1 MEIEN
6 QHLTIETNTMKHII
20 IISLTFSLLSC
31 ETNRSTFDK
40 ETSDV
45 INTFYSDA
53 LELRESY
60 ELLRVLSK
68 EIGPRP
74 SGSDG
79 AKKAVLWTKEIMEG
93 YGFDTVYLQDVMV
106 PHWERGEVEEAYFF
120 DNGKKVNLSVLGAGG
135 TVSTP
140 EGGVTGKV
148 VEVGSLD
155 EVDELGEEKIKGN
168 IVFYNKAFN
177 QRYINVGTSYGETG
191 FQRRSGAVKAAEY
204 GAVASVFRSLSSS
217 TYDDFPHTGGMSYK
231 EGLDSIPHGGLG
243 VLSSEK
249 LSRAL
254 KNNPD
259 LNLTVKLSGTWYP
272 DAPSHNVIGLI
283 RGQKN
288 PEKIITV
295 GGHLDSWDIGE
306 GAHDD
311 GAGCVHSI
319 GALRLFQKQNI
330 KPNNTIRAVM
340 FMNEEF
346 GLRGGLKYA
355 EIAVNEG
362 EQHIAAI
369 ESDASGYVPRGFG
382 FSGSEKQYNKIQ
394 DWLKYFDKN
403 TISYFSKGGGGADIG
418 PLHRQTGTPM
428 FGLSIDGQK
437 YFEMHHTAKD
447 VFELVHARELE
458 LGTASMASLVY
469 LIDKYGL

>member
-1 MEIEN
+1 
-6 QHLTIETNTMKHII
+6 MKNFII
-20 IISLTFSLLSC
+20 ILLSFC
-31 ETNRSTFDK
+31 LISCKNESILFDQ

-45 INTFYSDA
+45 ITSFYGDA
-53 LELRESY
+53 LEFKESY
-60 ELLRVLSK
+60 ELLRGLSK
-68 EIGPRP
+68 DVGQRL
-74 SGSDG
+74 SGSEG
-79 AKKAVLWTKEIMEG
+79 AKKAVLWSKEVMEN
-93 YGFDTVYLQDVMV
+93 YGFDTVYLQEVMV
-106 PHWERGEVEEAYFF
+106 PHWERGELEEAYFY
-120 DNGKKVNLSVLGAGG
+120 NGKNKINLSILGAGG

-140 EGGVTGKV
+140 KEGITAEV
-148 VEVGSLD
+148 VEVSSLD
-155 EVDELGEEKIKGN
+155 EVDELGRENIEGKI
-168 IVFYNKAFN
+168 IFYNKAFN
-177 QRYINVGTSYGETG
+177 QRYINQGASYGQTG
-191 FQRRSGAVKAAEY
+191 FQRRSGAVKAAEH
-204 GAVASVFRSLSSS
+204 GALASVFRSLSSS
-217 TYDDFPHTGGMSYK
+217 TYEDYPHTGGMSYR

-249 LSRAL
+249 LSQAL
-254 KNNPD
+254 KENPR
-259 LNLTVKLSGTWYP
+259 LTLTIKLSGKWFP
-272 DAPSHNVIGLI
+272 DALSHNVVGEL
-283 RGQKN
+283 RGSKS

-295 GGHLDSWDIGE
+295 GGHLDSWDVGE

-340 FMNEEF
+340 FMNEEN
-346 GLRGGLKYA
+346 GLRGGKKYA
-355 EIAVNEG
+355 DVAVMDN

-382 FSGSEKQYNKIQ
+382 FSGSDEQHKKIQ

-447 VFELVHARELE
+447 VFELVNARELE

>member
-1 MEIEN
+1 
-6 QHLTIETNTMKHII
+6 MKNFII
-20 IISLTFSLLSC
+20 ILLSFC
-31 ETNRSTFDK
+31 LISCKNESVPFDQ

-45 INTFYSDA
+45 ITTFYGDA
-53 LELRESY
+53 LEFKESY
-60 ELLRVLSK
+60 ELLRGLSK
-68 EIGPRP
+68 DVGQRL
-74 SGSDG
+74 SGSEG
-79 AKKAVLWTKEIMEG
+79 AKKAVLWSKEVMEN
-93 YGFDTVYLQDVMV
+93 YGFDTVYLQEVMV
-106 PHWERGEVEEAYFF
+106 PHWERGELEEAYFY
-120 DNGKKVNLSVLGAGG
+120 NGKNKINLSILGAGG

-140 EGGVTGKV
+140 KEGITAEV
-148 VEVGSLD
+148 VEVSSLD
-155 EVDELGEEKIKGN
+155 EVDELGRENVEGK

-177 QRYINVGTSYGETG
+177 QRYINQGASYGQTG
-191 FQRRSGAVKAAEY
+191 FQRRSGAVKAAEH
-204 GAVASVFRSLSSS
+204 GALASVFRSLSSS
-217 TYDDFPHTGGMSYK
+217 TYEDFPHTGGMSYR
-231 EGLDSIPHGGLG
+231 EGLDSIPNGGLG

-249 LSRAL
+249 LSQAL
-254 KNNPD
+254 KENPR
-259 LNLTVKLSGTWYP
+259 LNLTVKLSGKWFP
-272 DAPSHNVIGLI
+272 DALSHNVVGEL
-283 RGQKN
+283 RGSKS

-295 GGHLDSWDIGE
+295 GGHLDSWDVGE

-340 FMNEEF
+340 FMNEEN
-346 GLRGGLKYA
+346 GLRGGQKYA
-355 EIAVNEG
+355 DVAVMDN

-382 FSGSEKQYNKIQ
+382 FSGSDEQHKKIQ

-447 VFELVHARELE
+447 VFELVNARELE

>member
-1 MEIEN
+1 
-6 QHLTIETNTMKHII
+6 MKNFII
-20 IISLTFSLLSC
+20 ILLSFC
-31 ETNRSTFDK
+31 LISCKNESIPFDQ

-45 INTFYSDA
+45 ITTFYGDA
-53 LELRESY
+53 LEFKESY
-60 ELLRVLSK
+60 ELLRGLSK
-68 EIGPRP
+68 DVGQRL
-74 SGSDG
+74 SGSEG
-79 AKKAVLWTKEIMEG
+79 AKKAVLWSKEVMEN
-93 YGFDTVYLQDVMV
+93 YGFDTVYLQEVMV
-106 PHWERGEVEEAYFF
+106 PHWERGELEEAYFY
-120 DNGKKVNLSVLGAGG
+120 NGKNKINLSILGAGG

-140 EGGVTGKV
+140 KEGITAEV
-148 VEVGSLD
+148 VEVSSLD
-155 EVDELGEEKIKGN
+155 EVDELGRENIEGK

-177 QRYINVGTSYGETG
+177 QRYINQGASYGQTG
-191 FQRRSGAVKAAEY
+191 FQRRSGAVKAAEH
-204 GAVASVFRSLSSS
+204 GALASVFRSLSSS
-217 TYDDFPHTGGMSYK
+217 TYEDYPHTGGMSYR

-249 LSRAL
+249 LSQAI
-254 KNNPD
+254 KENPR
-259 LNLTVKLSGTWYP
+259 LTLTIKLSGKWFP
-272 DAPSHNVIGLI
+272 DALSHNVVGEL
-283 RGQKN
+283 RGSKS

-295 GGHLDSWDIGE
+295 GGHLDSWDVGE

-340 FMNEEF
+340 FMNEEN
-346 GLRGGLKYA
+346 GLRGGKKYA
-355 EIAVNEG
+355 DVAVMDN

-382 FSGSEKQYNKIQ
+382 FSGSDEQHKKIQ

-447 VFELVHARELE
+447 VFELVNARELE

>member
-1 MEIEN
+1 
-6 QHLTIETNTMKHII
+6 MKNFII
-20 IISLTFSLLSC
+20 ILLSFC
-31 ETNRSTFDK
+31 LISCKNESVPFDQ
-40 ETSDV
+40 ETSDI

-53 LELRESY
+53 LEKRESY

-68 EIGPRP
+68 DIGARP
-74 SGSDG
+74 SGSEG
-79 AKKAVLWTKEIMEG
+79 AKKAVLWSKKVMED
-93 YGFDTVYLQDVMV
+93 YGFDTVYLQEVMV
-106 PHWERGEVEEAYFF
+106 PHWERGELEEAYFY
-120 DNGKKVNLSVLGAGG
+120 NGKDKINLSILGAGG

-140 EGGVTGKV
+140 TEGITAEV
-148 VEVGSLD
+148 VEVASLD
-155 EVDELGEEKIKGN
+155 EVDELGRENIEGK

-191 FQRRSGAVKAAEY
+191 FQRRTGAVKAAEH
-204 GAVASVFRSLSSS
+204 GALASVFRSLSSS
-217 TYDDFPHTGGMSYK
+217 TYEDFPHTGGMSYK

-249 LSRAL
+249 LSQAL
-254 KNNPD
+254 KENPK
-259 LNLTVKLSGTWYP
+259 LKLHIKLSGTWYP
-272 DAPSHNVIGLI
+272 DALSHNVVGLL
-283 RGQKN
+283 RGEKN

-355 EIAVNEG
+355 EIAVKEN

-382 FSGSEKQYNKIQ
+382 FSGSDEQLEKMQ

-458 LGTASMASLVY
+458 LGTASLASLIY

>member
-1 MEIEN
+1 
-6 QHLTIETNTMKHII
+6 MKNYII
-20 IISLTFSLLSC
+20 ILLSFSFFSC
-31 ETNRSTFDK
+31 KKETVLFDQ

-45 INTFYSDA
+45 ITTFYGDA
-53 LELRESY
+53 LEFKESY
-60 ELLRVLSK
+60 ELLRSLSK
-68 EIGPRP
+68 DVGQRL
-74 SGSDG
+74 SGSEG
-79 AKKAVLWTKEIMEG
+79 AKKAVLWSKEVMEN
-93 YGFDTVYLQDVMV
+93 YGFDTVYLQEVMV
-106 PHWERGEVEEAYFF
+106 PHWERGKVEEAYFYSE
-120 DNGKKVNLSVLGAGG
+120 KEKVNLSILGAGG
-135 TVSTP
+135 PVSTP
-140 EGGVTGKV
+140 KEGITAGV
-148 VEVGSLD
+148 VEVASLD
-155 EVDELGEEKIKGN
+155 EVDELGREKIEGK

-177 QRYINVGTSYGETG
+177 QRYINQGASYGQTG
-191 FQRRSGAVKAAEY
+191 FQRRSGAVKAAEH
-204 GAVASVFRSLSSS
+204 GALASVFRSLSSS
-217 TYDDFPHTGGMSYK
+217 TYEDFPHTGGMSYK

-249 LSRAL
+249 LSKAL
-254 KNNPD
+254 KENP
-259 LNLTVKLSGTWYP
+259 NLKLTIKLSGKWFP
-272 DAPSHNVIGLI
+272 DALSHNVVGELKG
-283 RGQKN
+283 RKN

-295 GGHLDSWDIGE
+295 GGHLDSWDVGE

-319 GALRLFQKQNI
+319 GALRLFQKQKI

-340 FMNEEF
+340 FMNEEN
-346 GLRGGLKYA
+346 GLRGGQKYA
-355 EIAVNEG
+355 DVAVMDN

-382 FSGSEKQYNKIQ
+382 FSGSDEQHKKIQ

-418 PLHRQTGTPM
+418 PLHRKTGTPM

-447 VFELVHARELE
+447 VFELVNARELE

>member
-1 MEIEN
+1 MRQLLYTVFI
-6 QHLTIETNTMKHII
+6 
-20 IISLTFSLLSC
+20 FSLFSC
-31 ETNRSTFDK
+31 KESSTQFDQ

-68 EIGPRP
+68 DIGPRP
-74 SGSDG
+74 SGSEG
-79 AKKAVLWTKEIMEG
+79 AKKAVLWSKEVMEN
-93 YGFDTVYLQDVMV
+93 YGFDSVYLQEVMV
-106 PHWERGEVEEAYFF
+106 PHWERGDVEEAYFYE
-120 DNGKKVNLSVLGAGG
+120 GKEKINLSILGAGG

-140 EGGVTGKV
+140 SEGITAKV
-148 VEVGSLD
+148 IEVSSLD
-155 EVDELGEEKIKGN
+155 EVDELGKENIEGK

-191 FQRRSGAVKAAEY
+191 FQRRTGAVKAAEH
-204 GAVASVFRSLSSS
+204 GALASVFRSLSSS
-217 TYDDFPHTGGMSYK
+217 TYEDFPHTGGMSYK

-249 LSRAL
+249 LSKAI
-254 KNNPD
+254 KENPN
-259 LNLTVKLSGTWYP
+259 LELTVKLSGTWYP
-272 DAPSHNVIGLI
+272 DALSHNVIGLI
-283 RGQKN
+283 RGTKN

-355 EIAVNEG
+355 EIAVKEN

-382 FSGSEKQYNKIQ
+382 FSGSDEQLNKIQ

-458 LGTASMASLVY
+458 LGTASLASLVY

>member
-1 MEIEN
+1 
-6 QHLTIETNTMKHII
+6 MKNFII
-20 IISLTFSLLSC
+20 ILLSIC
-31 ETNRSTFDK
+31 LISCKNETVPFDQ

-45 INTFYSDA
+45 ITTFYGDA
-53 LELRESY
+53 LEFKESY
-60 ELLRVLSK
+60 ELLRGLSK
-68 EIGPRP
+68 DVGQRL
-74 SGSDG
+74 SGSEG
-79 AKKAVLWTKEIMEG
+79 AKKAVLWSKEVMEN
-93 YGFDTVYLQDVMV
+93 YGFDTVYLQEVMV
-106 PHWERGEVEEAYFF
+106 PHWERGELEEAYFY
-120 DNGKKVNLSVLGAGG
+120 NGKNKINLSILGAGG

-140 EGGVTGKV
+140 KEGITAEV
-148 VEVGSLD
+148 VEVSSLD
-155 EVDELGEEKIKGN
+155 EVDELGRENVEGK

-177 QRYINVGTSYGETG
+177 QRYINQGASYGQTG
-191 FQRRSGAVKAAEY
+191 FQRRSGAVKAAEH
-204 GAVASVFRSLSSS
+204 GALASVFRSLSSS
-217 TYDDFPHTGGMSYK
+217 TYEDFPHTGGMSYR

-249 LSRAL
+249 LSQAL
-254 KNNPD
+254 KENPR
-259 LNLTVKLSGTWYP
+259 LNLTVKLSGKWFP
-272 DAPSHNVIGLI
+272 DALSHNVVGEL
-283 RGQKN
+283 RGSKS

-295 GGHLDSWDIGE
+295 GGHLDSWDVGE

-340 FMNEEF
+340 FMNEEN
-346 GLRGGLKYA
+346 GLRGGQKYA
-355 EIAVNEG
+355 DVAVMDN

-382 FSGSEKQYNKIQ
+382 FSGSDEQHKKIQ

-447 VFELVHARELE
+447 VFELVNARELE

>member
-1 MEIEN
+1 
-6 QHLTIETNTMKHII
+6 MKNFII
-20 IISLTFSLLSC
+20 ILLSFC
-31 ETNRSTFDK
+31 LISCKNETVPFDQ

-45 INTFYSDA
+45 ITTFYGDA
-53 LELRESY
+53 LEFKESY
-60 ELLRVLSK
+60 ELLRGLSK
-68 EIGPRP
+68 DVGQRL
-74 SGSDG
+74 SGSEG
-79 AKKAVLWTKEIMEG
+79 AKKAVLWSKEVMEN
-93 YGFDTVYLQDVMV
+93 YGFDTVYLQEVMV
-106 PHWERGEVEEAYFF
+106 PHWERGELEEAYFY
-120 DNGKKVNLSVLGAGG
+120 NGKNKINLSILGAGG

-140 EGGVTGKV
+140 KEGITAEV
-148 VEVGSLD
+148 VEVSSLD
-155 EVDELGEEKIKGN
+155 EVDELGRENVEGK

-177 QRYINVGTSYGETG
+177 QRYINQGASYGQTG
-191 FQRRSGAVKAAEY
+191 FQRRSGAVKAAEH
-204 GAVASVFRSLSSS
+204 GALASVFRSLSSS
-217 TYDDFPHTGGMSYK
+217 TYEDFPHTGGMSYR

-249 LSRAL
+249 LSQAL
-254 KNNPD
+254 KENPR
-259 LNLTVKLSGTWYP
+259 LTLTVKLSGKWFP
-272 DAPSHNVIGLI
+272 DALSHNVVGEL
-283 RGQKN
+283 RGSKS

-295 GGHLDSWDIGE
+295 GGHLDSWDVGE

-340 FMNEEF
+340 FMNEEN
-346 GLRGGLKYA
+346 GLRGGQKYA
-355 EIAVNEG
+355 DVAVMDN

-382 FSGSEKQYNKIQ
+382 FSGSDEQHKKIQ

-447 VFELVHARELE
+447 VFELVNARELE

>member
-1 MEIEN
+1 
-6 QHLTIETNTMKHII
+6 MKNFII
-20 IISLTFSLLSC
+20 ILLSFC
-31 ETNRSTFDK
+31 LISCKNETVPFDQ

-45 INTFYSDA
+45 ITTFYGDA
-53 LELRESY
+53 LEFKESY
-60 ELLRVLSK
+60 ELLRGLSK
-68 EIGPRP
+68 DVGQRL
-74 SGSDG
+74 SGSEG
-79 AKKAVLWTKEIMEG
+79 AKKAVLWSKEVMEN
-93 YGFDTVYLQDVMV
+93 YGFDTVYLQEVMV
-106 PHWERGEVEEAYFF
+106 PHWERGELEEAYFY
-120 DNGKKVNLSVLGAGG
+120 NGKNKINLSILGAGG

-140 EGGVTGKV
+140 KEGITAEV
-148 VEVGSLD
+148 VEVSSLD
-155 EVDELGEEKIKGN
+155 EVDELGRENIEGK

-177 QRYINVGTSYGETG
+177 QRYINQGASYGQTG
-191 FQRRSGAVKAAEY
+191 FQRRSGAVKAAEH
-204 GAVASVFRSLSSS
+204 GALASVFRSLSSS
-217 TYDDFPHTGGMSYK
+217 TYEDYPHTGGMSYR

-249 LSRAL
+249 LSQAL
-254 KNNPD
+254 KENPR
-259 LNLTVKLSGTWYP
+259 LTLTIKLSGKWFP
-272 DAPSHNVIGLI
+272 DALSHNVVGEL
-283 RGQKN
+283 RGSKS

-295 GGHLDSWDIGE
+295 GGHLDSWDVGE

-340 FMNEEF
+340 FMNEEN
-346 GLRGGLKYA
+346 GLRGGKKYA
-355 EIAVNEG
+355 YVAVMDN

-382 FSGSEKQYNKIQ
+382 FSGSDEQHKKIQ

-447 VFELVHARELE
+447 VFELVNARELE

>member
-1 MEIEN
+1 
-6 QHLTIETNTMKHII
+6 MKNFII
-20 IISLTFSLLSC
+20 ILLSFC
-31 ETNRSTFDK
+31 LISCKNESVPFDQ

-45 INTFYSDA
+45 ITTFYGDA
-53 LELRESY
+53 LEFKESY
-60 ELLRVLSK
+60 ELLRGLSK
-68 EIGPRP
+68 DVGQRL
-74 SGSDG
+74 SGSEG
-79 AKKAVLWTKEIMEG
+79 AKKAVLWSKEVMEN
-93 YGFDTVYLQDVMV
+93 YGFDTVYLQEVMV
-106 PHWERGEVEEAYFF
+106 PHWERGELEEAYFY
-120 DNGKKVNLSVLGAGG
+120 NGKNKINLSILGAGG

-140 EGGVTGKV
+140 KEGITAEV
-148 VEVGSLD
+148 VEVSSLD
-155 EVDELGEEKIKGN
+155 EVDELGRENVEGK

-177 QRYINVGTSYGETG
+177 QRYINQGASYGQTG
-191 FQRRSGAVKAAEY
+191 FQRRSGAVKAAEH
-204 GAVASVFRSLSSS
+204 GALASVFRSLSSS
-217 TYDDFPHTGGMSYK
+217 TYEDFPHTGGMSYR

-249 LSRAL
+249 LSQAL
-254 KNNPD
+254 KENPR
-259 LNLTVKLSGTWYP
+259 LTLTVKLSGKWFP
-272 DAPSHNVIGLI
+272 DALSHNVVGEL
-283 RGQKN
+283 RGSKS

-295 GGHLDSWDIGE
+295 GGHLDSWDVGE

-340 FMNEEF
+340 FMNEEN
-346 GLRGGLKYA
+346 GLRGGKKYA
-355 EIAVNEG
+355 DVAVMDN

-382 FSGSEKQYNKIQ
+382 FSGSDEQHKKIQ

-447 VFELVHARELE
+447 VFELVNARELE

>member
-1 MEIEN
+1 
-6 QHLTIETNTMKHII
+6 MKNFII
-20 IISLTFSLLSC
+20 ILLSFC
-31 ETNRSTFDK
+31 LISCKNESIPFDQ

-45 INTFYSDA
+45 VTTFYGDA
-53 LELRESY
+53 LEFKESY
-60 ELLRVLSK
+60 ELLRGLSK
-68 EIGPRP
+68 DVGQRL
-74 SGSDG
+74 SGSEG
-79 AKKAVLWTKEIMEG
+79 AKKAVLWSKKVMEN
-93 YGFDTVYLQDVMV
+93 YGFDTVYLQEVMV
-106 PHWERGEVEEAYFF
+106 PHWERGELEEAYFY
-120 DNGKKVNLSVLGAGG
+120 NGKNKINLSILGAGG

-140 EGGVTGKV
+140 KEGITAEV
-148 VEVGSLD
+148 VEVSSLD
-155 EVDELGEEKIKGN
+155 EVDELGRENIEGK

-177 QRYINVGTSYGETG
+177 QRYINQGASYGQTG
-191 FQRRSGAVKAAEY
+191 FQRRSGAVKAAEH
-204 GAVASVFRSLSSS
+204 GALASVFRSLSSS
-217 TYDDFPHTGGMSYK
+217 TYEDYPHTGGMSYR

-249 LSRAL
+249 LSQAL
-254 KNNPD
+254 KENPR
-259 LNLTVKLSGTWYP
+259 LILTIKLSGKWFP
-272 DAPSHNVIGLI
+272 DALSHNVVGEL
-283 RGQKN
+283 RGSKS

-295 GGHLDSWDIGE
+295 GGHLDSWDVGE

-340 FMNEEF
+340 FMNEEN
-346 GLRGGLKYA
+346 GLRGGKKYA
-355 EIAVNEG
+355 DVAVMDN

-382 FSGSEKQYNKIQ
+382 FSGSDEQHKKIQ

-447 VFELVHARELE
+447 VFELVNARELE

>member
-1 MEIEN
+1 
-6 QHLTIETNTMKHII
+6 MKNLIY
-20 IISLTFSLLSC
+20 TFLMFTLISC
-31 ETNRSTFDK
+31 ENNKPSFDQ
-40 ETSDV
+40 ETSNV

-68 EIGPRP
+68 DIGPRP
-74 SGSDG
+74 SGSEG
-79 AKKAVLWTKEIMEG
+79 AKKAVIWTKEIMEG
-93 YGFDTVYLQDVMV
+93 YGFDSVYLQEVMV
-106 PHWERGEVEEAYFF
+106 PHWERGEIEEAYFYE
-120 DNGKKVNLSVLGAGG
+120 GKSKVNLSILGAGG

-140 EGGVTGKV
+140 KEGITA
-148 VEVGSLD
+148 EVIEVSSLD
-155 EVDELGEEKIKGN
+155 EVDELGEEKIKGK

-191 FQRRSGAVKAAEY
+191 FQRRTGAVKAAEH
-204 GAVASVFRSLSSS
+204 GALASVFRSLSSS
-217 TYDDFPHTGGMSYK
+217 TYEDFPHTGGMSYK
-231 EGLDSIPHGGLG
+231 EGVDSIPHGGLG
-243 VLSSEK
+243 VLSSVR
-249 LSRAL
+249 LSEAL
-254 KNNPD
+254 KENPK
-259 LNLTVKLSGTWYP
+259 LKLTVRLSGTWFP
-272 DAPSHNVIGLI
+272 DALSHNVIGLI

-319 GALRLFQKQNI
+319 GALRLFQRQNI

-355 EIAVNEG
+355 EIAVKEG

-382 FSGSEKQYNKIQ
+382 FSGSDDQLKKIQ

>member
-1 MEIEN
+1 MRQLLYTVFI
-6 QHLTIETNTMKHII
+6 
-20 IISLTFSLLSC
+20 FSLFSC
-31 ETNRSTFDK
+31 KESSTQFDQ

-68 EIGPRP
+68 DIGPRP
-74 SGSDG
+74 SGSEG
-79 AKKAVLWTKEIMEG
+79 AKKAVLWSKEVMEN
-93 YGFDTVYLQDVMV
+93 YGFDSVYLQEVMV
-106 PHWERGEVEEAYFF
+106 PHWERGDVEEAYFYE
-120 DNGKKVNLSVLGAGG
+120 GKEKINLSILGAGG

-140 EGGVTGKV
+140 SEGITAKV
-148 VEVGSLD
+148 IEVSSLD
-155 EVDELGEEKIKGN
+155 EVDELGRENIEGK

-191 FQRRSGAVKAAEY
+191 FQRRTGAVKAAEH
-204 GAVASVFRSLSSS
+204 GALASVFRSLSSS
-217 TYDDFPHTGGMSYK
+217 TYEDFPHTGGMSYK

-249 LSRAL
+249 LSKAI
-254 KNNPD
+254 KENPN
-259 LNLTVKLSGTWYP
+259 LELTVKLSGTWYP
-272 DAPSHNVIGLI
+272 DALSHNVIGLI
-283 RGQKN
+283 RGTKN

-330 KPNNTIRAVM
+330 RPNNTIRAVM

-355 EIAVNEG
+355 EIAVKEN

-382 FSGSEKQYNKIQ
+382 FSGSDEQLNKIQ

-458 LGTASMASLVY
+458 LGTASLASLVY

>member
-1 MEIEN
+1 
-6 QHLTIETNTMKHII
+6 MKNFII
-20 IISLTFSLLSC
+20 ILLSFC
-31 ETNRSTFDK
+31 LISCKNETVPFDQ

-45 INTFYSDA
+45 ITTFYGDA
-53 LELRESY
+53 LEFKESY
-60 ELLRVLSK
+60 ELLRGLSK
-68 EIGPRP
+68 DVGQRL
-74 SGSDG
+74 SGSEG
-79 AKKAVLWTKEIMEG
+79 AKKAVLWSKEVMEN
-93 YGFDTVYLQDVMV
+93 YGFDTVYLQEVMV
-106 PHWERGEVEEAYFF
+106 PHWERGELEEAYFY
-120 DNGKKVNLSVLGAGG
+120 NGKNKINLSILGAGG

-140 EGGVTGKV
+140 KEGITAEV
-148 VEVGSLD
+148 VEVSSLD
-155 EVDELGEEKIKGN
+155 EVDELGRENVEGK

-177 QRYINVGTSYGETG
+177 QRYINQGASYGQTG
-191 FQRRSGAVKAAEY
+191 FQRRSGAVKAAEH
-204 GAVASVFRSLSSS
+204 GALASVFRSLSSS
-217 TYDDFPHTGGMSYK
+217 TYEDFPHTGGMSYR

-249 LSRAL
+249 LSQAL
-254 KNNPD
+254 KENPR
-259 LNLTVKLSGTWYP
+259 LNLTVKLSGKWFP
-272 DAPSHNVIGLI
+272 DALSHNVVGEL
-283 RGQKN
+283 RGSKS

-295 GGHLDSWDIGE
+295 GGHLDSWDVGE

-340 FMNEEF
+340 FMNEEN
-346 GLRGGLKYA
+346 GLRGGQKYA
-355 EIAVNEG
+355 DVAVMDN

-382 FSGSEKQYNKIQ
+382 FSGSDEQHKKIQ

-447 VFELVHARELE
+447 VFELVNARELE

>member
-1 MEIEN
+1 
-6 QHLTIETNTMKHII
+6 MKNFII
-20 IISLTFSLLSC
+20 ILLSTC
-31 ETNRSTFDK
+31 LISCKNESVPFDQ
-40 ETSDV
+40 ETSDI

-53 LELRESY
+53 LEKRESY

-68 EIGPRP
+68 DIGARP
-74 SGSDG
+74 SGSEG
-79 AKKAVLWTKEIMEG
+79 AKKAVLWSKKVMED
-93 YGFDTVYLQDVMV
+93 YGFDTVYLQEVMV
-106 PHWERGEVEEAYFF
+106 PHWERGELEEAYFY
-120 DNGKKVNLSVLGAGG
+120 NGKDKINLSILGAGG

-140 EGGVTGKV
+140 TEGITAEV
-148 VEVGSLD
+148 VEVASLD
-155 EVDELGEEKIKGN
+155 EVDELGRENIEGK

-191 FQRRSGAVKAAEY
+191 FQRRTGAVKAAEH
-204 GAVASVFRSLSSS
+204 GALASVFRSLSSS
-217 TYDDFPHTGGMSYK
+217 TYEDFPHTGGMSYK

-249 LSRAL
+249 LSQAL
-254 KNNPD
+254 KENPK
-259 LNLTVKLSGTWYP
+259 LKLHIKLSGTWYP
-272 DAPSHNVIGLI
+272 DALSHNVVGLL
-283 RGQKN
+283 RGEKN

-355 EIAVNEG
+355 EIAVKEN

-382 FSGSEKQYNKIQ
+382 FSGSDEQLEKIQ

-428 FGLSIDGQK
+428 FGLSID
-437 YFEMHHTAKD
+437 
-447 VFELVHARELE
+447 L
-458 LGTASMASLVY
+458 SL
-469 LIDKYGL
+469 IHI

>member
-1 MEIEN
+1 
-6 QHLTIETNTMKHII
+6 MKNFII
-20 IISLTFSLLSC
+20 ILLSFC
-31 ETNRSTFDK
+31 LISCKNESILFDQ

-45 INTFYSDA
+45 ITSFYGDA
-53 LELRESY
+53 LEFKESY
-60 ELLRVLSK
+60 ELLRGLSK
-68 EIGPRP
+68 DVGQRL
-74 SGSDG
+74 SGSEG
-79 AKKAVLWTKEIMEG
+79 AKKAVLWSKEVMEN
-93 YGFDTVYLQDVMV
+93 YGFDTVYLQEVMV
-106 PHWERGEVEEAYFF
+106 PHWERGELEEAYFY
-120 DNGKKVNLSVLGAGG
+120 NGKNKINLSILGAGG

-140 EGGVTGKV
+140 KEGITAEV
-148 VEVGSLD
+148 VEVSSLD
-155 EVDELGEEKIKGN
+155 EVDELGRENIEGK

-177 QRYINVGTSYGETG
+177 QRYINQGASYGQTG

-204 GAVASVFRSLSSS
+204 GALASVFRSLSSS
-217 TYDDFPHTGGMSYK
+217 TYEDYPHTGGMSYR

-249 LSRAL
+249 LSQAL
-254 KNNPD
+254 KENPR
-259 LNLTVKLSGTWYP
+259 LTLTIKLSGKWFP
-272 DAPSHNVIGLI
+272 DALSHNVVGEL
-283 RGQKN
+283 RGSKS

-295 GGHLDSWDIGE
+295 GGHLDSWDVGE

-340 FMNEEF
+340 FMNEEN
-346 GLRGGLKYA
+346 GLRGGKKYA
-355 EIAVNEG
+355 DVAVMDN

-382 FSGSEKQYNKIQ
+382 FSGSDEQHKKIQ

-447 VFELVHARELE
+447 VFELVNARELE

>member
-1 MEIEN
+1 
-6 QHLTIETNTMKHII
+6 MKNFII
-20 IISLTFSLLSC
+20 ILLSFYLISC
-31 ETNRSTFDK
+31 KNETVPFDQ

-45 INTFYSDA
+45 ITTFYGDA
-53 LELRESY
+53 LEFKESY
-60 ELLRVLSK
+60 ELLRGLSK
-68 EIGPRP
+68 DVGQRL
-74 SGSDG
+74 SGSEG
-79 AKKAVLWTKEIMEG
+79 AKKAVLWSKEVMEN
-93 YGFDTVYLQDVMV
+93 YGFDTVYLQEVMV
-106 PHWERGEVEEAYFF
+106 PHWERGELEEAYFY
-120 DNGKKVNLSVLGAGG
+120 NGKNKINLSILGAGG

-140 EGGVTGKV
+140 KEGITAEV
-148 VEVGSLD
+148 VEVSSLD
-155 EVDELGEEKIKGN
+155 EVDELGRENVEGK

-177 QRYINVGTSYGETG
+177 QRYINQGASYGQTG
-191 FQRRSGAVKAAEY
+191 FQRRSGAVKAAEH
-204 GAVASVFRSLSSS
+204 GALASVFRSLSSS
-217 TYDDFPHTGGMSYK
+217 TYEDFPHTGGMSYR

-249 LSRAL
+249 LSQAL
-254 KNNPD
+254 KENPR
-259 LNLTVKLSGTWYP
+259 LNLTVKLSGKWFP
-272 DAPSHNVIGLI
+272 DALSHNVVGEL
-283 RGQKN
+283 RGSKS

-295 GGHLDSWDIGE
+295 GGHLDSWDVGE

-340 FMNEEF
+340 FMNEEN
-346 GLRGGLKYA
+346 GLRGGQKYA
-355 EIAVNEG
+355 DVAVMDN

-382 FSGSEKQYNKIQ
+382 FSGSDEQHKKIQ

-447 VFELVHARELE
+447 VFELVNARELE

>member
-1 MEIEN
+1 
-6 QHLTIETNTMKHII
+6 MKNLIY
-20 IISLTFSLLSC
+20 TFLMFTLISC
-31 ETNRSTFDK
+31 ENNKPSFDQ
-40 ETSDV
+40 ETSD
-45 INTFYSDA
+45 IITTFYGDA
-53 LELRESY
+53 LEFKESY
-60 ELLRVLSK
+60 ELLRGLSK
-68 EIGPRP
+68 DVGQRL
-74 SGSDG
+74 SGSEG
-79 AKKAVLWTKEIMEG
+79 AKKAVLWSKEVMEN
-93 YGFDTVYLQDVMV
+93 YGFDTVYLQEVMV
-106 PHWERGEVEEAYFF
+106 PHWERGKLEEAYFY
-120 DNGKKVNLSVLGAGG
+120 NGKNKINLSILGAGG

-140 EGGVTGKV
+140 KEGITAEV
-148 VEVGSLD
+148 VEVSSLD
-155 EVDELGEEKIKGN
+155 EVDELGRESVEGK

-177 QRYINVGTSYGETG
+177 QRYINQGASYGQTG
-191 FQRRSGAVKAAEY
+191 FQRRTGAVKAAEH
-204 GAVASVFRSLSSS
+204 GALASVFRSLSSS
-217 TYDDFPHTGGMSYK
+217 TYEDYPHTGGMSYR

-249 LSRAL
+249 LSQAL
-254 KNNPD
+254 KENPR
-259 LNLTVKLSGTWYP
+259 LTLTIKLSGKWFP
-272 DAPSHNVIGLI
+272 DALSHNVIGEL
-283 RGQKN
+283 RGSKS

-295 GGHLDSWDIGE
+295 GGHLDSWDVGE

-340 FMNEEF
+340 FMNEEN
-346 GLRGGLKYA
+346 GLRGGKKYA
-355 EIAVNEG
+355 DVAVMDN

-382 FSGSEKQYNKIQ
+382 FSGSDEQHKKIQ

-447 VFELVHARELE
+447 VFELVNARELE

>member
-1 MEIEN
+1 
-6 QHLTIETNTMKHII
+6 MKNFII
-20 IISLTFSLLSC
+20 ILLSFC
-31 ETNRSTFDK
+31 LISCKNETVPFDQ

-45 INTFYSDA
+45 ITTFYGDA
-53 LELRESY
+53 LEFKESY
-60 ELLRVLSK
+60 ELLRGLSK
-68 EIGPRP
+68 DVGQRL
-74 SGSDG
+74 SGSEG
-79 AKKAVLWTKEIMEG
+79 AKKAVLWSKEVMEN
-93 YGFDTVYLQDVMV
+93 YGFDTVYLQEVMV
-106 PHWERGEVEEAYFF
+106 PHWERGELEEAYFY
-120 DNGKKVNLSVLGAGG
+120 NGKNKINLSILGAGG

-140 EGGVTGKV
+140 KEGITAEV
-148 VEVGSLD
+148 VEVSSLD
-155 EVDELGEEKIKGN
+155 EVDELGRENVEGK

-177 QRYINVGTSYGETG
+177 QRYINQGASYGQTG
-191 FQRRSGAVKAAEY
+191 FQRRSGAVKAAEH
-204 GAVASVFRSLSSS
+204 GALASVFRSLSSS
-217 TYDDFPHTGGMSYK
+217 TYEDFPHTGGMSYR

-249 LSRAL
+249 LSQAL
-254 KNNPD
+254 KENPR
-259 LNLTVKLSGTWYP
+259 LTLTVKLSGKWFP
-272 DAPSHNVIGLI
+272 DALSHNVVGELK
-283 RGQKN
+283 GSKS

-295 GGHLDSWDIGE
+295 GGHLDSWDVGE

-340 FMNEEF
+340 FMNEEN
-346 GLRGGLKYA
+346 GLRGGQKYA
-355 EIAVNEG
+355 DVAVMDN

-382 FSGSEKQYNKIQ
+382 FSGSDEQHKKIQ

-447 VFELVHARELE
+447 VFELVNARELE